1 MLDMNSAEL
10 FARGTLSWA
19 SNHSRNILES
29 WNETIGWSKDTSI
42 PTHIILF
49 NMGEEN
55 IYPELP
61 YFLDFKDGIIDDSED
76 GELIPKEAWRDVI
89 KSLLRVNPNSLGF
102 VIVAETVYEGKS
114 SILITYEGTGHL
126 KAVCIIPF
134 YISSE
139 GHIEYEEE
147 KLFSLGDNVKI
158 DSDLTNIFEDTDILN

>member
-19 SNHSRNILES
+19 SNHAKSILES
-29 WNETIGWSKDTSI
+29 WNETIGWSQDTSI

-49 NMGEEN
+49 NMGDDR

-61 YFLDFKDGIIDDSED
+61 YFLDFKNGIIDDSEG

-102 VIVAETVYEGKS
+102 VIVAETIYEGKS

-126 KAVCIIPF
+126 KSVCIIPF
-134 YISSE
+134 HIYE
-139 GHIEYEEE
+139 GNIVYEEE
-147 KLFSLGDNVKI
+147 KVFALNDNVKI